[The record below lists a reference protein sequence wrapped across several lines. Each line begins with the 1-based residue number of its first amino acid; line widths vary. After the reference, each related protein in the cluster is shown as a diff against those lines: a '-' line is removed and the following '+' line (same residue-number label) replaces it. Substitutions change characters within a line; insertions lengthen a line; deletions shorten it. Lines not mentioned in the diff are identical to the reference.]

1 MITGSKDAEASEGA
15 GKGGDKAKSTGAKD
29 LRLKAQE
36 LSGLA
41 LDTLGDI
48 MKGTGQDAVK
58 LAAAREVLDRAHGR
72 PRPAPT
78 KKAAK
83 APAKGGGGMTVIVK
97 RFTDVTPEDE
107 AEHDAT
113 QALFK

>member
-1 MITGSKDAEASEGA
+1 MNTCSKDTEPGEGA
-15 GKGGDKAKSTGAKD
+15 GKGEAKAKSMSPKA
-29 LRLKAQE
+29 LQLKAQE
-36 LSGLA
+36 LTGLA
-41 LDTLGDI
+41 LDTLEAI

-72 PRPAPT
+72 PRPAT
-78 KKAAK
+78 VKKPAKTPAK
-83 APAKGGGGMTVIVK
+83 AGGMTVIVK
-97 RFTDVTPEDE
+97 RFTDVTAEDE